1 MESSSLNRKE
11 FQTKNE
17 KPQRKKHNHKKAHK
31 NRIVA
36 KMEKHKETTKKE
48 PVCAP
53 PPLTQMGTFK
63 LLSADLGDVNETV
76 NDQ

>member
-53 PPLTQMGTFK
+53 PP
-63 LLSADLGDVNETV
+63 VNTDGNLQV
-76 NDQ
+76 AVRRFGGCQ